1 MKKEILNNIA
11 IYQSPNG
18 AVEVRIDEQRET
30 IMLTQQQVGDLFG
43 VQKAAISKHV
53 KNIFATKELEK
64 DATVSILETV
74 QKEGKREIK
83 RQVEYYNLDLIL
95 SIGYR
100 VNSAN
105 ATKFRQWA
113 TKTLRQ
119 HIVKGYTL
127 NKKRLRKNYDEFLQA
142 VDAVKKLLPS
152 GRKQPQRQNDWAYF
166 TITEEII

>member
-1 MKKEILNNIA
+1 
-11 IYQSPNG
+11 
-18 AVEVRIDEQRET
+18 
-30 IMLTQQQVGDLFG
+30 
-43 VQKAAISKHV
+43 
-53 KNIFATKELEK
+53 
-64 DATVSILETV
+64 LETV

-95 SIGYR
+95 SIGYK

-127 NKKRLRKNYDEFLQA
+127 NKKRLRKNYDEFLRA
-142 VDAVKKLLPS
+142 VDTVKKLLPS
-152 GRKQPQRQNDWAYF
+152 GRKQPQRQRQNDWADF
-166 TITEEII
+166 AITEEIV